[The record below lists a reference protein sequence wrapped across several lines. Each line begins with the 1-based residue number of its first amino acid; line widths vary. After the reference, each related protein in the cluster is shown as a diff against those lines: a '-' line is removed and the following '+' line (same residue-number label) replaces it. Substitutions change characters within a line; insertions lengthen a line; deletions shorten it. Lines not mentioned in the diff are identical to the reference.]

1 MRIIKIHYTPSA
13 SVTSWGEIKDAAPEL
28 IQLVDSDTF
37 PGNKTEAIAIHH
49 AQVSEAPFAFF
60 AVNSKYIEPFDLTRR
75 LIINPRIV
83 AVDESSVVY
92 VKEACMS
99 FPYRSGKHLLRYG
112 RITVEYQIPII
123 GELETLVEECEG
135 RKAIMFQ
142 HEIDHQNGKNIYFTG
157 FN

>member
-1 MRIIKIHYTPSA
+1 MRIINIHDTPSA
-13 SVTSWGEIKDAAPEL
+13 PVTSWGEIKDAAREL
-28 IQLVDSDTF
+28 LELVDADTF
-37 PGNKTEAIAIHH
+37 PGNNPEAIAIHH

-112 RITVEYQIPII
+112 RITVEYHIPII
-123 GELETLVEECEG
+123 GELEKLVEECAG
-135 RKAIMFQ
+135 LKAIVFQ
-142 HEIDHQNGKNIYFTG
+142 HEIDHQQGKNIYFHR
-157 FN
+157 FK